1 MTGVGGFFLKG
12 MAGGIQTGFNMGWQK
27 KQQKMLEDKE
37 KKITEGTAVYN
48 NLITQLGADGAY
60 SDDDIMQL
68 NTAFWAAGYE
78 VQEKVKSAHSA
89 ILTMN
94 NNQLE
99 QDFKWL
105 DLAANWTEGLDP
117 SNAKEIFEFM
127 RSNATTDKGKSLFTA
142 YENIYKKKYEAV
154 QAQPTAEVFTTLEA
168 ARAKYPEAKIEFN
181 AQAGGYV
188 VEAGEV
194 KPPEAPPTE
203 LDIMGETQK
212 KLDYAY
218 NTGNANYFNQ
228 IAKSLGVDTTFDT
241 YKQAYK
247 KPEAVGAEKER
258 ATSLPQLESYR
269 TKILEADT
277 LEESQRLYD
286 SYAKEYDEKD
296 LNINLPK
303 DWADVKQGDLMDLT
317 SVLNE
322 ITSGTPDNRNVKGK
336 KEFTF
341 EINGKATTKTGEE
354 WYQQVYESYT
364 ALLKLLEEQGVDTS
378 QYKKL
383 KPLSEIK
390 KAGRLKGMFTGGGVE
405 IGDLISIYY

>member
-228 IAKSLGVDTTFDT
+228 MAKSLGVDTTFDT
-241 YKQAYK
+241 YKQKYEK
-247 KPEAVGAEKER
+247 EVGAVTPEEEPIVRTDIDYWEKTFNTVKSKDEYNR
-258 ATSLPQLESYR
+258 QTELLKKSKTSKQYQPKPYKEILVNKVKAQAEEIKATLLTTDSKGNVVFRGDKE
-269 TKILEADT
+269 K
-277 LEESQRLYD
+277 D
-286 SYAKEYDEKD
+286 SY
-296 LNINLPK
+296 P
-303 DWADVKQGDLMDLT
+303 M
-317 SVLNE
+317 
-322 ITSGTPDNRNVKGK
+322 
-336 KEFTF
+336 
-341 EINGKATTKTGEE
+341 
-354 WYQQVYESYT
+354 YQQIYEKKVRELM
-364 ALLKLLEEQGVDTS
+364 ALYPDVDMSQFPKFLPIEQ
-378 QYKKL
+378 
-383 KPLSEIK
+383 IK
-390 KAGRLKGMFTGGGVE
+390 KVGTLKGIFTTGGVSK
-405 IGDLISIYY
+405 GDYSVIDPKGW